1 MSKPAILWQIDA
13 ELDRRAERRKAS
25 PGDRLDAVED
35 RLTHWRPSME
45 FDHGRAELEKVLVP
59 AGRPG
64 FPDSG
69 WNPGASYFD
78 DVKELRIGSSM
89 LKLYMSTPST
99 FWETMVALAEERNG
113 GTSAYGRKL
122 LAGPPKKTTELGSR
136 VDQILTGEPF
146 DGTLSAAKSLEA
158 NEMAAYVLASKF
170 GNFFNGKGRVAYQV
184 PMQWVDPS
192 GVWCRSRP
200 DILRE
205 VDGHPMCP
213 DFKVFSYRTFPDG
226 GTDVRSHAR
235 RFGAHIQ
242 AALTRRGA
250 REIWGIENLSC
261 YILVLKGTFPYTLK
275 LHPWS
280 EGTIAEADE
289 QVDEALTRL
298 HQETQHFLATGEF
311 PQVVRGEEL

>member
-1 MSKPAILWQIDA
+1 MTQPAILWQIDV
-13 ELDRRAERRKAS
+13 ELNRRAK
-25 PGDRLDAVED
+25 
-35 RLTHWRPSME
+35 
-45 FDHGRAELEKVLVP
+45 KVPVP
-59 AGRPG
+59 AGRLA

-78 DVKELRIGSSM
+78 DVKELRIGSGM

-99 FWETMVALAEERNG
+99 FWETMVALAAERNG
-113 GTSAYGRKL
+113 GTPTAYGRKL

-158 NEMAAYVLASKF
+158 DEMAAYVLASKF
-170 GNFFNGKGRVAYQV
+170 GNFFNGQGRVAYQV

-205 VDGHPMCP
+205 VDGHPMYP

-250 REIWGIENLSC
+250 RELWGIENLSC
-261 YILVLKGTFPYTLK
+261 YILVLKGTFPYALK

-280 EGTIAEADE
+280 DETMEQADQ

-298 HQETQHFLATGEF
+298 HQETQHFLETGEF